1 MPVSVRLDA
10 ETEELLKKATRAMRT
25 SKSAV
30 VKQSIKQFCAPLA
43 ERNKTDL
50 SEAIKALIKDHPGSG
65 KGDLAI
71 RSKEILHARFGKK
84 RCF

>member
-1 MPVSVRLDA
+1 MPLSVRLDA
-10 ETEELLKKATRAMRT
+10 ETEELLRKASRAMGT

-43 ERNKTDL
+43 EVNKTDL
-50 SEAIKALIKDHPGSG
+50 SETIKALIKDHPGSG

-71 RSKEILHARFGKK
+71 RSREILRERFGKK
-84 RCF
+84 R

>member
-1 MPVSVRLDA
+1 MPVSVRLDS
-10 ETEELLKKATRAMRT
+10 ETEELLKKTSRSMGT

-43 ERNKTDL
+43 EANKKNL
-50 SEAIKALIKDHPGSG
+50 SETIKALIKDHPGSG

-71 RSKEILHARFGKK
+71 RSKEMLREHFGKK
-84 RCF
+84 R